1 MQSTIREVN
10 VEEGERKS
18 KEEAKF
24 KAPMKTE
31 EEKKKMAEELA
42 KEKEKM
48 AGELAKKM
56 AEELAE
62 EKQKI
67 AEEFAQKKEK
77 LRNWEAEL
85 LAREKSL
92 TEKGTIGADDGKK

>member
-1 MQSTIREVN
+1 
-10 VEEGERKS
+10 
-18 KEEAKF
+18 
-24 KAPMKTE
+24 
-31 EEKKKMAEELA
+31 MAEELT

-56 AEELAE
+56 AE

-92 TEKGTIGADDGKK
+92 TEKGTIGADDGKNKFFVLCSLLNSLLIIILW

>member
-1 MQSTIREVN
+1 
-10 VEEGERKS
+10 
-18 KEEAKF
+18 
-24 KAPMKTE
+24 
-31 EEKKKMAEELA
+31 MAEELA
-42 KEKEKM
+42 KEKEKMAGELAKKM

>member
-1 MQSTIREVN
+1 MA
-10 VEEGERKS
+10 GEL
-18 KEEAKF
+18 A
-24 KAPMKTE
+24 
-31 EEKKKMAEELA
+31 KKMAEELA

-48 AGELAKKM
+48 AG
-56 AEELAE
+56 ELAE

>member
-24 KAPMKTE
+24 KAPTKTE

-48 AGELAKKM
+48 AEEMAGELAK
-56 AEELAE
+56 
-62 EKQKI
+62 
-67 AEEFAQKKEK
+67 
-77 LRNWEAEL
+77 
-85 LAREKSL
+85 
-92 TEKGTIGADDGKK
+92 

>member
-10 VEEGERKS
+10 VEEQERKS

-24 KAPMKTE
+24 KAPTKTE

-48 AGELAKKM
+48 DG
-56 AEELAE
+56 ELAE